1 MDTLF
6 SKYACPFDFMDGM
19 IQTGRFSEFVKEFI
33 ELDNSKREEEQMWQV
48 YLHKVFDKSYNEFR
62 ESIKSSE
69 HEKMSESEI
78 GTTVQDSKNILANF
92 IPE

>member
-6 SKYACPFDFMDGM
+6 SKYACPFDFVNGM

-62 ESIKSSE
+62 ESIKFGNRE
-69 HEKMSESEI
+69 EVSEI
-78 GTTVQDSKNILANF
+78 EIETTVKDSKNILANF
-92 IPE
+92 IPK

>member
-33 ELDNSKREEEQMWQV
+33 ELDNSKREEEQTWQV

-62 ESIKSSE
+62 ESLKSTGE
-69 HEKMSESEI
+69 TMSESEI
-78 GTTVQDSKNILANF
+78 GTTVKDSKNILANF

>member
-1 MDTLF
+1 MDMLL

-19 IQTGRFSEFVKEFI
+19 IQTGRFSEFVKKII
-33 ELDNSKREEEQMWQV
+33 EIDNSKREEEQMWQV

-62 ESIKSSE
+62 DSLKSE
-69 HEKMSESEI
+69 NNAKMSESDI
-78 GTTVQDSKNILANF
+78 TTTVNDSKNILINF

>member
-6 SKYACPFDFMDGM
+6 SKYACPFDFVDGM

-62 ESIKSSE
+62 ESIKFDNREEVSE
-69 HEKMSESEI
+69 LEI
-78 GTTVQDSKNILANF
+78 EATVKDSKNILANF
-92 IPE
+92 IPK